1 METRQR
7 KPAAGT
13 HRMREGINKEG
24 NRENGLRKQM
34 TDREKQNTNQKERA
48 NENDKQDKRAC
59 QLQLIQSN
67 Q

>member
-1 METRQR
+1 
-7 KPAAGT
+7 
-13 HRMREGINKEG
+13 MREGINKEG
-24 NRENGLRKQM
+24 NREDGQRKQT

-59 QLQLIQSN
+59 RLQLIQSN